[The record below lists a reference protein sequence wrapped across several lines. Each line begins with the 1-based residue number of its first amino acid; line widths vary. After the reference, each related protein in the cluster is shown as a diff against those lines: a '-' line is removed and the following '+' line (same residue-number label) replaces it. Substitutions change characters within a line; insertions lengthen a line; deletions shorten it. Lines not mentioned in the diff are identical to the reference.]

1 MTPKSNKVLIFTP
14 TYNEKLNVGIWLDKV
29 LSLDLEADLLVID
42 DSSTDGTLE
51 TLMLREES
59 DSRLKVHIRAGKCGV
74 GSAHAWA
81 INYALSFGYSHLV
94 AMDADLSHNPSDIP
108 KLLGDS
114 TMANYV
120 VATRNKSKGGKNE
133 LTGLR
138 KLWSMGANVLC
149 RIVIPTGLTE
159 YTTSFRC
166 YDRKAMEAL
175 RSNSPKNEGYSYFIE
190 VTELM
195 YQSRLNLDEVPI
207 TFHNR
212 EFDESKIPK
221 MQIFISAGT
230 ILRLVL
236 GRIYFL
242 MGFGGK

>member
-1 MTPKSNKVLIFTP
+1 MSKSNKVLIFTP
-14 TYNEKLNVGIWLDKV
+14 TYNEKTNVGLWLDKV
-29 LSLDLEADLLVID
+29 LNLDEEADFLVVD

-51 TLMLREES
+51 TLRVRAGS
-59 DSRLKVHIRAGKCGV
+59 DSRLKVHTRASKSGV

-81 INYALSFGYSHLV
+81 IDYAFSSGYSHLV
-94 AMDADLSHNPSDIP
+94 AMDSDLSHNPADIP
-108 KLLGDS
+108 KLLGAS

-120 VATRNKSKGGKNE
+120 VATRNRRKGGKNE
-133 LTGLR
+133 LPGLR
-138 KLWSMGANVLC
+138 KLWSLGANTLC

-175 RSNSPKNEGYSYFIE
+175 RSNSPKNEGYSFFIE

-195 YQSRLNLDEVPI
+195 YRSRLKLDEVPI

-212 EFDESKIPK
+212 KFEESKIPK

-236 GRIYFL
+236 GRFSFL
-242 MGFGGK
+242 MGFGGR